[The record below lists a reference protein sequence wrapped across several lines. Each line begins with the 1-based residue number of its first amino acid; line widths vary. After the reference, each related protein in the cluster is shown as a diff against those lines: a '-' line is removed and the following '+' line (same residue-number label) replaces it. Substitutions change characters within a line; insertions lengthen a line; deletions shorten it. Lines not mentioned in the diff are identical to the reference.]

1 MILVRGRWF
10 PGRGQRLGD
19 PSIGR
24 LLSTDHSVLLIARRQ
39 PSCKYVLCGRLRAVA
54 LGIPQDS
61 ITEGGDST
69 VDAGVPVWP
78 TCAAEGMHQP
88 APHVVWE
95 LLDAPGF
102 LTSRA
107 AVEQLFGA
115 SGIAPMRP
123 LHYVRRS

>member
-1 MILVRGRWF
+1 MHPTVVLLCVSWF
-10 PGRGQRLGD
+10 PGRGQRIGD

-24 LLSTDHSVLLIARRQ
+24 LLSADHSVLLIARRQ

-54 LGIPQDS
+54 LGVPQD
-61 ITEGGDST
+61 TEEGDPAL
-69 VDAGVPVWP
+69 DGVPVWP

-95 LLDAPGF
+95 LLDAPKF

-107 AVEQLFGA
+107 AVEELF
-115 SGIAPMRP
+115 
-123 LHYVRRS
+123 